1 MARKKKEAVK
11 EAVISSESK
20 LATINFGD
28 RTVKIEVSNYDV
40 KGYVEFKSG
49 EKFYFSS
56 ALM

>member
-11 EAVISSESK
+11 EPVFSSESK
-20 LATINFGD
+20 LAVVNFGD
-28 RTVKIEVSNYDV
+28 RTVKIEVGNYDV
-40 KGYVEFKSG
+40 KGCVELRSG